1 MKKQKLKDLKK
12 LLQIIKEEQN
22 LNKELIE
29 YDLKEIDEKGLERM
43 TALNNMDFY
52 ATISFTADTYTP
64 AKRDSLLNLI
74 IRATENGVQF
84 PQNSN
89 EGINIT
95 AENTW
100 KAKELKEEIEF
111 IQNDIE
117 KLEEENKDLQN
128 FKAATKKQI
137 KKLKKKKVNKK

>member
-1 MKKQKLKDLKK
+1 MKKQKLKDLKR
-12 LLQIIKEEQN
+12 LLQIIKEEQK
-22 LNKELIE
+22 LNEELIE

-74 IRATENGVQF
+74 IRAAENGVQF

-89 EGINIT
+89 EGINIA

-128 FKAATKKQI
+128 FKVATKKQI